1 MRWPRSAPGLPVDH
15 CSDPEDDVTA
25 SLAHAL
31 AELAQSQQILLP
43 VSAAHLVETT
53 PLYGPPRVAL
63 AGTVLALGRGWQM
76 RNPLHVRVEEILRGV
91 KGAQPHAAEVFAP
104 GADGFFGAV
113 AGKPPTS
120 TPATALE
127 QLARGV
133 PAVLGVYDA
142 VIDEEAIPDEGG
154 VAERAAASWAL
165 KFEELAAKLKDAQ
178 EGTEMVR
185 RVANGNLLA
194 DMIDDIHRAAKAANV
209 SPETVIDRLVAADDP
224 VASMPF
230 LGQMRQMLFARLRNV
245 GQQWEP
251 NDLVDILF
259 LCCAA
264 GYADVVVG
272 ERRTIGYLRQAQSPA
287 PRAKL
292 AASLADAL
300 ALLD

>member
-1 MRWPRSAPGLPVDH
+1 
-15 CSDPEDDVTA
+15 
-25 SLAHAL
+25 
-31 AELAQSQQILLP
+31 
-43 VSAAHLVETT
+43 
-53 PLYGPPRVAL
+53 
-63 AGTVLALGRGWQM
+63 
-76 RNPLHVRVEEILRGV
+76 
-91 KGAQPHAAEVFAP
+91 
-104 GADGFFGAV
+104 
-113 AGKPPTS
+113 
-120 TPATALE
+120 
-127 QLARGV
+127 
-133 PAVLGVYDA
+133 
-142 VIDEEAIPDEGG
+142 
-154 VAERAAASWAL
+154 
-165 KFEELAAKLKDAQ
+165 
-178 EGTEMVR
+178 MVR